1 MLDIPQYPKVANVT
15 YELGIDVGTS
25 FTAAAVHRDG
35 SVEVSGLGPIA
46 DNIPTVL
53 YLGDDG
59 PMLVGDAANRRA
71 SIDPPGAARE
81 FKRRMGDPTPLILRT
96 SPFSAEALVG
106 RMLDYVVQRVADRER
121 GAPRHLVATHPA
133 NWGPYKLE
141 LFQQS
146 LRMVDVPSSLLAE
159 PQAAA
164 VAYAAQTRV
173 APGTIIAVYDLG
185 GGTFDAAI
193 LRKTDAGFEM
203 LGDSVGIEHLGGV
216 DFDEAIF
223 QYVRQ
228 VVGNKWPSDPDDP
241 SLPAP
246 MLHLRRACTE
256 AKELLSSER
265 DASIP
270 VMLPGVDTTVV
281 IQRADFEHMIAPRI
295 DDSVLAL
302 NTALGAAGVGTE
314 QIGAVLLV
322 GGSSRI
328 PLVGTMLRERFG
340 PIVASDVDPLYAV
353 ARGAAIVAGTR
364 TGAEQHAAAS
374 VSIAPSPSLSPS
386 FSLASVATDTAT
398 AWPAAPIAP
407 PAALDRPLVEPVA
420 PAVAVTSSLEPPV
433 AVAPEPL
440 QPVAAGPSIVGGEVE
455 RSAIATVADV
465 SLPGAAARGGRGRL
479 IGAGVAAAVLAGG
492 IGFAAWNRS
501 RESVSTKTIPPAA
514 SSPTTTQAPT
524 TAPAATAAPKPA
536 VAASGANMVPI
547 PAGQYAIGADKPEN
561 NASETVTKRVDV
573 AAYSIDKFEV
583 TNEDFKLFVD
593 QTQASSPLGWPSARF
608 PADRPKNPV
617 QGVNFDWAQAYC
629 TSLGKRLPTE
639 IEWEVAARGPNGSL
653 YAWGNDLTQVTLPS
667 QDTYPVGSIEGN
679 RSGFG
684 VFDLTGNVWE
694 WVADSYDKRIAPS
707 EKVLRGGQN
716 GYVRKNV
723 TRLPVEP
730 TASNSVKITGFRCAA
745 TTADPATPV
754 VFGDYTKPAAPV
766 LPTPKPLAAGV
777 LIQED
782 FRDSTSGWVETGGD
796 KKRSGYHPNEFFHI
810 ETKAPN
816 EHVLVIAPNEP
827 QVGKLVDVSAKAF
840 PDPDLTDAG
849 GTFDYGLAFA
859 MESTG
864 RGLVF
869 VVSPRTNQWKICNRN
884 VDETYVV
891 LHSGSRTIPDP
902 LDISVKQVSQ
912 DTYEFRIN
920 GTLVTRQAIAGY
932 PGNAA
937 GMILLSYANNKKAHI
952 HYDSFELAEH

>member
-1 MLDIPQYPKVANVT
+1 MPVVPEPPKVTNVT

-25 FTAAAVHRDG
+25 FTAAAVHRG
-35 SVEVSGLGPIA
+35 GAVEVSGLGPIA

-106 RMLDYVVQRVADRER
+106 RTLDYVVQRVADRER

-173 APGTIIAVYDLG
+173 ASGTIIAVYDLG

-228 VVGNKWPSDPDDP
+228 TVGNKWPSDPDDP

-281 IQRADFEHMIAPRI
+281 IHRADFEHMIAPRI

-302 NTALGAAGVGTE
+302 NTALGAAGVGNE

-328 PLVGTMLRERFG
+328 PLVGAMLRERFG

-364 TGAEQHAAAS
+364 LGAEIHAAATI
-374 VSIAPSPSLSPS
+374 SIAPPP
-386 FSLASVATDTAT
+386 VANERET
-398 AWPAAPIAP
+398 AWPAAPTVPHPVLDP
-407 PAALDRPLVEPVA
+407 PAAEATLQARLRSRQPQRSPTSPCPGLGL
-420 PAVAVTSSLEPPV
+420 AVV
-433 AVAPEPL
+433 
-440 QPVAAGPSIVGGEVE
+440 
-455 RSAIATVADV
+455 
-465 SLPGAAARGGRGRL
+465 
-479 IGAGVAAAVLAGG
+479 AGG
-492 IGFAAWNRS
+492 
-501 RESVSTKTIPPAA
+501 
-514 SSPTTTQAPT
+514 
-524 TAPAATAAPKPA
+524 
-536 VAASGANMVPI
+536 
-547 PAGQYAIGADKPEN
+547 
-561 NASETVTKRVDV
+561 
-573 AAYSIDKFEV
+573 
-583 TNEDFKLFVD
+583 
-593 QTQASSPLGWPSARF
+593 
-608 PADRPKNPV
+608 
-617 QGVNFDWAQAYC
+617 
-629 TSLGKRLPTE
+629 
-639 IEWEVAARGPNGSL
+639 
-653 YAWGNDLTQVTLPS
+653 
-667 QDTYPVGSIEGN
+667 
-679 RSGFG
+679 
-684 VFDLTGNVWE
+684 
-694 WVADSYDKRIAPS
+694 
-707 EKVLRGGQN
+707 
-716 GYVRKNV
+716 
-723 TRLPVEP
+723 
-730 TASNSVKITGFRCAA
+730 
-745 TTADPATPV
+745 
-754 VFGDYTKPAAPV
+754 
-766 LPTPKPLAAGV
+766 
-777 LIQED
+777 
-782 FRDSTSGWVETGGD
+782 
-796 KKRSGYHPNEFFHI
+796 
-810 ETKAPN
+810 
-816 EHVLVIAPNEP
+816 
-827 QVGKLVDVSAKAF
+827 
-840 PDPDLTDAG
+840 
-849 GTFDYGLAFA
+849 
-859 MESTG
+859 
-864 RGLVF
+864 
-869 VVSPRTNQWKICNRN
+869 
-884 VDETYVV
+884 
-891 LHSGSRTIPDP
+891 
-902 LDISVKQVSQ
+902 
-912 DTYEFRIN
+912 
-920 GTLVTRQAIAGY
+920 
-932 PGNAA
+932 
-937 GMILLSYANNKKAHI
+937 
-952 HYDSFELAEH
+952 

>member
-1 MLDIPQYPKVANVT
+1 
-15 YELGIDVGTS
+15 
-25 FTAAAVHRDG
+25 
-35 SVEVSGLGPIA
+35 
-46 DNIPTVL
+46 
-53 YLGDDG
+53 
-59 PMLVGDAANRRA
+59 
-71 SIDPPGAARE
+71 
-81 FKRRMGDPTPLILRT
+81 
-96 SPFSAEALVG
+96 
-106 RMLDYVVQRVADRER
+106 
-121 GAPRHLVATHPA
+121 
-133 NWGPYKLE
+133 
-141 LFQQS
+141 
-146 LRMVDVPSSLLAE
+146 
-159 PQAAA
+159 

-173 APGTIIAVYDLG
+173 ASGTIIAVYDLG

-228 VVGNKWPSDPDDP
+228 TVGNKWPSDPDDP

-281 IQRADFEHMIAPRI
+281 IHRADFEHMIAPRI

-302 NTALGAAGVGTE
+302 NTALGAAGVGNE

-328 PLVGTMLRERFG
+328 PLVGAMLRERFG

-364 TGAEQHAAAS
+364 LGAEIHAAATI
-374 VSIAPSPSLSPS
+374 SIAPPP
-386 FSLASVATDTAT
+386 VANERET
-398 AWPAAPIAP
+398 AWPAAPTVPHPVLDP
-407 PAALDRPLVEPVA
+407 PAAEATLPTVA
-420 PAVAVTSSLEPPV
+420 MTPSVGPAA
-433 AVAPEPL
+433 AAAPEPIRSV
-440 QPVAAGPSIVGGEVE
+440 PSAPSVVAGEVAQ
-455 RSAIATVADV
+455 STTATVADV
-465 SLPGAAARGGRGRL
+465 TLPGAGSRGGRGRL
-479 IGAGVAAAVLAGG
+479 IGAGIAAAVLAGG
-492 IGFAAWNRS
+492 IGYTALNRS
-501 RESVSTKTIPPAA
+501 KESVSTKTVPPAA
-514 SSPTTTQAPT
+514 SSPVTTQAPPT
-524 TAPAATAAPKPA
+524 TAAPVPV
-536 VAASGANMVPI
+536 VAASGANMVLI
-547 PAGQYAIGADKPEN
+547 PAGQYAIGAEKPEN
-561 NASETVTKRVDV
+561 NRSETVTKRVDV
-573 AAYSIDKFEV
+573 AVFYIDKYEV
-583 TNEDFKLFVD
+583 SNEDFKLFVD
-593 QTQASSPLGWPSARF
+593 QTQAASPLGWPSARF
-608 PADRPKNPV
+608 PADRPKHPV
-617 QGVNFDWAQAYC
+617 QGVNFEWAQAYC
-629 TSLGKRLPTE
+629 TSIGKRLPTE
-639 IEWEVAARGPNGSL
+639 IEWEVAARGPSGSL
-653 YAWGNDLTQVTLPS
+653 YAWGNDLTQVVLPP
-667 QDTYPVGSIEGN
+667 QDTYPVGSIDGN
-679 RSGFG
+679 RSGFD

-694 WVADSYDKRIAPS
+694 WVGDSYDKRVTPS

-730 TASNSVKITGFRCAA
+730 AASNSVKITGFRCAA
-745 TTADPATPV
+745 TNADPAAPV
-754 VFGDYTKPAAPV
+754 VFGVYKKPDAPV
-766 LPTPKPLAAGV
+766 LPTPKPLPAGV

-827 QVGKLVDVSAKAF
+827 QDGKLVDVSAKAF
-840 PDPDLTDAG
+840 PDPDLTDEG

-864 RGLVF
+864 RGLIF
-869 VVSPRTNQWKICNRN
+869 IVSPRTNQWKICNRN
-884 VDETYVV
+884 VDETYA
-891 LHSGSRTIPDP
+891 LLYSGLRTIPDP
-902 LDISVKQVSQ
+902 VDLSVKQVSQ

-920 GTLVTRQAIAGY
+920 GTLVTRKAIPGY
-932 PGNAA
+932 SGNAA